1 MSKITGKVS
10 QIIGPVVDISF
21 AGQQVELPKIY
32 DALEI
37 TKPDGTKL
45 ILEVQ
50 SHIGENAVRTISMD
64 STDGLSRGVE
74 ATSTNAP
81 IQMPIGEDIY
91 GRLFNVIGDAID
103 GLDNL
108 PKTEKNGT
116 PIHRQAPKFEDLS
129 TSTEVLFTGIKVI
142 DLIEPYAKGGKI
154 GLFGGAGVGKTV
166 LIQELINNIAK
177 GHGGLSVFAGVGER
191 TREGNDLLRE
201 MLESGIIKYGDE
213 FMHSMEEGG
222 WDLNKVD
229 KKGLRDSKATF
240 VFGQM
245 NEPPGARARVAL
257 SGLSIAEYFRDGA
270 GSDQGK
276 DVLFFVD
283 NIFRFTQAGSEVS
296 ALLGRMPS
304 AVGYQPTLASEMGVM
319 QERIT
324 STKKGS
330 ITSVQA
336 VYVPADDLTDPA
348 PATTFAH
355 LDATTVLSRKIA
367 ELGIYPAVD
376 PLDSTSRILTED
388 ILGKDHYACAQRV
401 KEILQR
407 YKELQD
413 IIAILGMEE
422 LSEEDK
428 LVVSRA
434 RKVQR
439 FLSQPF
445 HVAEQ
450 FTGIPG
456 VLVDIKETIKGFNM
470 IMDGELDRI
479 PEAAF
484 NLKGS
489 IEEAIE
495 AGEKML
501 AEV

>member
-1 MSKITGKVS
+1 MEKNNVGHIA
-10 QIIGPVVDISF
+10 QIIGPVIDVVF
-21 AGQQVELPKIY
+21 EKEENLPKIF

-37 TKPDGTKL
+37 TRENGEKL
-45 ILEVQ
+45 ILEAQ
-50 SHIGENAVRTISMD
+50 QAIGENTIRTIAMD
-64 STDGLSRGVE
+64 SSDGLHRGMKVT
-74 ATSTNAP
+74 ALGNP
-81 IQMPIGEDIY
+81 ISMPTGDKIK

-103 GLDNL
+103 GMDNVDS
-108 PKTEKNGT
+108 KVRY
-116 PIHRQAPKFEDLS
+116 PIHRDPPKFEEL
-129 TSTEVLFTGIKVI
+129 TTTKEVLYTGIKVI
-142 DLIEPYAKGGKI
+142 DLIEPYSKGGKI

-166 LIQELINNIAK
+166 IIMELINNIAK
-177 GHGGLSVFAGVGER
+177 SYAGLSVFGGVGER

-201 MLESGIIKYGDE
+201 MIESGVIKYGKE
-213 FMHSMEEGG
+213 FEKSMEDGG
-222 WDLNKVD
+222 WDLSKVD
-229 KKGLRDSKATF
+229 HKELETSQATL

-257 SGLSIAEYFRDGA
+257 SGLTVAEYFRDGDEKS
-270 GSDQGK
+270 GGRDI
-276 DVLFFVD
+276 LFFID

-304 AVGYQPTLASEMGVM
+304 AVGYQPTLATEMGIM

-324 STKKGS
+324 STKRGS

-376 PLDSTSRILTED
+376 PLDSTSRILTPDVVGDE
-388 ILGKDHYACAQRV
+388 HYNTAERV
-401 KEILQR
+401 KRILQR

-413 IIAILGMEE
+413 IIAILGMDE

-428 LVVSRA
+428 IIVHRA
-434 RKVQR
+434 RRVQR

-450 FTGIPG
+450 FTGLKG
-456 VLVDIKETIKGFNM
+456 VVVSIEDTIKGFNM
-470 IMDGELDRI
+470 ILDGEVDEY

-484 NLKGS
+484 NLIGT
-489 IEEAIE
+489 IDEAIE
-495 AGEKML
+495 KGKKLLEESK
-501 AEV
+501 